1 MENTGM
7 VIDTSVFI
15 EFLRAKNKTE
25 TTLIRIPNDSQLFI
39 SAVTLYELLMGANNP
54 EKLND
59 IRILT
64 DDIPVLSFNEAV
76 ARKAGE
82 IYHTLRQSNKIIEF
96 RDIFIAATA
105 ITNNLS
111 VKTLNTKHF
120 SRIPN
125 IRMS

>member
-1 MENTGM
+1 M

-15 EFLRAKNKTE
+15 EFLRAKNKAE
-25 TTLIRIPNDSQLFI
+25 TTLFRIPEENQLFI

-59 IRILT
+59 ISILT
-64 DDIPVLSFNEAV
+64 DDIPVLSFNETV

-105 ITNNLS
+105 IANNLP

-125 IRMS
+125 IRLS

>member
-1 MENTGM
+1 M
-7 VIDTSVFI
+7 VIDTSVFV

-25 TTLIRIPNDSQLFI
+25 TILFRIPEENQLFI
-39 SAVTLYELLMGANNP
+39 SAVTLYELLMGAISL

-59 IRILT
+59 ISILT
-64 DDIPVLSFNEAV
+64 DDIPVLSFNETV
-76 ARKAGE
+76 AKKAGE

-105 ITNNLS
+105 IANNLT
-111 VKTLNTKHF
+111 VKTLNVKHF

-125 IRMS
+125 IRLS